1 MKGREVNNPIC
12 ILYARGGG
20 GVYSR
25 FQVTRMIEGRNLVK
39 FGKYFF
45 EGGLIQVGTFGYSEQ
60 SEDS

>member
-20 GVYSR
+20 GGYSR
-25 FQVTRMIEGRNLVK
+25 FQVTGMIEGRNLVK